1 MAQQQGLAFTSG
13 GDAQE
18 ALGNPADPAEH
29 EERVIKNGRPNS
41 GKAFDQ
47 LRRFSSQQQHK
58 KAAEIGGVT
67 SRQAIFPA
75 QVRSRILQRTL

>member
-18 ALGNPADPAEH
+18 ALGNPVEPAQH
-29 EERVIKNGRPNS
+29 QQYVNGNSRPNS
-41 GKAFDQ
+41 GKAFES

-67 SRQAIFPA
+67 SRQAIFPS
-75 QVRSRILQRTL
+75 QVLLDAAM

>member
-1 MAQQQGLAFTSG
+1 MAQQQGLAFSSG

-18 ALGNPADPAEH
+18 ALSDPAEQSRH
-29 EERVIKNGRPNS
+29 EENVNGNGRPNS

-58 KAAEIGGVT
+58 KAAELGGVT

-75 QVRSRILQRTL
+75 QVRRLAASIK

>member
-18 ALGNPADPAEH
+18 ALGNPVEPETHHEH
-29 EERVIKNGRPNS
+29 ANGNGRPNS

-58 KAAEIGGVT
+58 KAAELGGVT

-75 QVRSRILQRTL
+75 QVRHR